1 MFAGGKA
8 VPNYDSVTNGER
20 IIKTAI
26 ESFGR
31 VDVLVN
37 NAGILRDR
45 SFAKMTD
52 ADWDLI
58 QQVHMLGAFKTTKAA
73 WDHFRKQEYGR
84 VINTSSVAGLLGNFG
99 QANYSA
105 AKAGLYGFSRTL
117 AKEGE
122 RFNIHTNVIVPM
134 AGSRLTENILP
145 PGWFCNVCDYK
156 DEV

>member
-1 MFAGGKA
+1 M
-8 VPNYDSVTNGER
+8 PNYDSVTDGEN

-26 ESFGR
+26 DKFGR
-31 VDVLVN
+31 IDILVN

-45 SFAKMTD
+45 SFIKMTQ

-58 QQVHMLGAFKTTKAA
+58 NQVHVLGAFKTTKAA

-84 VINTSSVAGLLGNFG
+84 IINTSSVAGLLGNFG
-99 QANYSA
+99 QANYST
-105 AKAGLYGFSRTL
+105 AKAGLYGLSATL
-117 AKEGE
+117 AKEGA

-145 PGWFCNVCDYK
+145 PGT
-156 DEV
+156 